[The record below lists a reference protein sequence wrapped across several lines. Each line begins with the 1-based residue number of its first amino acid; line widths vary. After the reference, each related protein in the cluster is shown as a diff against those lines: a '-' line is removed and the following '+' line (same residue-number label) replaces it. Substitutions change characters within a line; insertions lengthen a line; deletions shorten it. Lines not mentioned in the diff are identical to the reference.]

1 MQVNQLIY
9 MPFSFLKPFS
19 VFETTFFFY
28 KIYLEI
34 INPKQYSQSGN
45 KIPSTDMFISLN

>member
-1 MQVNQLIY
+1 MQINKLMIY

-19 VFETTFFFY
+19 VFETAL
-28 KIYLEI
+28 ILLHQEN

-45 KIPSTDMFISLN
+45 KNPSTDMFIV